1 MDRVILVANLKSHK
15 TESEAKIWLDELKKI
30 DKSFFFRHEIIVSVP
45 FTLLDFFKTSIIM
58 DNLKISIAAEDIS
71 EFDEGAYTGEINAK
85 QIKEFANFVLI
96 GHSERRIN
104 FNENDDI
111 LAKKVEMA
119 LKYNLTPIFIIQK
132 EDDFIPDGVELI
144 AYEPVA
150 AIGSGQPES
159 SEKADQIAL
168 AIKQKGNYIV
178 LYGGSVSSNN
188 VKEFTVKENISGVLV
203 GSASLDAQEFIKI
216 IQNA

>member
-45 FTLLDFFKTSIIM
+45 FTLLDFFKTSITM